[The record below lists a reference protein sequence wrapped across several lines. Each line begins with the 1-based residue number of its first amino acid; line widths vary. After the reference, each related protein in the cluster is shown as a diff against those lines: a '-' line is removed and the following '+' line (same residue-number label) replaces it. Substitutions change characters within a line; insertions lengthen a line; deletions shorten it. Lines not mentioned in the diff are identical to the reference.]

1 MFRSYISSYIIPT
14 ELEQRWNTVSVRNV
28 LFAYGARGRHLFCHT
43 ATLLTYNLA
52 VVI

>member
-1 MFRSYISSYIIPT
+1 MFRSYISPYIIPT
-14 ELEQRWNTVSVRNV
+14 ELEQRWNTVRVRNV
-28 LFAYGARGRHLFCHT
+28 LFAHGARGRHLFCHT